1 MEKIISIINLL
12 TTLVK
17 NSTQFNLKI
26 STEIIWS
33 NKINN
38 SPNYDK
44 DQEISKPKIFSQS
57 KNFKKETF
65 SKRKVLVS
73 SNKKNPS
80 EII

>member
-17 NSTQFNLKI
+17 NSPQFNLKI
-26 STEIIWS
+26 STEILWS

-38 SPNYDK
+38 AVNNDK